1 MENRYWNILIK
12 TISAGSIYGHKLKNN
27 FNYFGIARNE
37 THLIR
42 IRKELFNEFII
53 NTNKRRDEYKKK
65 FLKKFFPKLRMYSDD
80 IIDSLRS
87 YFIREEYDK
96 NYRLLVDGQ
105 FEENIYLIIN
115 GEFGCVKS
123 TKRINL
129 QLDEEHNANTKYVVL
144 EKLSNNI

>member
-1 MENRYWNILIK
+1 
-12 TISAGSIYGHKLKNN
+12 
-27 FNYFGIARNE
+27 
-37 THLIR
+37 
-42 IRKELFNEFII
+42 
-53 NTNKRRDEYKKK
+53 
-65 FLKKFFPKLRMYSDD
+65 MYSDD

-87 YFIREEYDK
+87 YFVREEYDK
-96 NYRLLVDGQ
+96 NYRLLIDGQ

-144 EKLSNNI
+144 EKLSNNT